1 MKRTRTR
8 FYPSTYNH
16 SPFRGLG
23 GILMLLLPLFF
34 SCRPLHYSERRAQLD
49 SLQRANQAD
58 TVFRSD
64 SLQRILVDYFDRHG
78 TADDR
83 MLAHYLLGRA
93 YYDMGEMPAALQS
106 YLTAVEDDSTDNKST
121 NNCELLAKIHAQT
134 ARTYSAELMHNDAL
148 AEYRKARMCALA
160 IGDTLLATIY
170 SESQIHPF
178 YSLGLN
184 DSILALSSGI
194 FKSYKKWGKMNM
206 AARSVSTAIYI
217 LLERG
222 NVSQAKDY
230 LSFYEEHADIFDENG
245 CLKRPGE
252 LYYCFKGLYH
262 LVTGQN
268 DSAEFYFRKD
278 IGEKT
283 SLNNKV
289 MDYSGLLRVYE
300 KRHMS
305 DSVMKYS
312 RLYADANDSL
322 YANVASEATVHVKS
336 VYQYQRNERI
346 AYVSVQKAKKE
357 RLTVRILLLTI
368 IIVVVFFY
376 LLYRRVK
383 ASQRRRMADENRRY
397 NDLLDRL
404 AESEQT
410 ILRLEANASEQ
421 GEADQSMNDELEKE
435 RLVSAGL
442 REELSVYEEDGN
454 VQWSLKESL
463 IETPAVV
470 RLHELACHGKAAS
483 DRAKGMLR
491 KVVEDRQPSFYAHVM
506 SPARKLTELEQTV
519 SILIRLQFARSEI
532 STLLDKSPQQV
543 TNICSSINEKLFG
556 RKGTKQ
562 LDSSLRQL

>member
-1 MKRTRTR
+1 
-8 FYPSTYNH
+8 
-16 SPFRGLG
+16 
-23 GILMLLLPLFF
+23 LFQV
-34 SCRPLHYSERRAQLD
+34 YKQL
-49 SLQRANQAD
+49 
-58 TVFRSD
+58 V
-64 SLQRILVDYFDRHG
+64 V
-78 TADDR
+78 
-83 MLAHYLLGRA
+83 
-93 YYDMGEMPAALQS
+93 
-106 YLTAVEDDSTDNKST
+106 
-121 NNCELLAKIHAQT
+121 
-134 ARTYSAELMHNDAL
+134 
-148 AEYRKARMCALA
+148 
-160 IGDTLLATIY
+160 
-170 SESQIHPF
+170 
-178 YSLGLN
+178 
-184 DSILALSSGI
+184 
-194 FKSYKKWGKMNM
+194 
-206 AARSVSTAIYI
+206 
-217 LLERG
+217 
-222 NVSQAKDY
+222 
-230 LSFYEEHADIFDENG
+230 
-245 CLKRPGE
+245 
-252 LYYCFKGLYH
+252 
-262 LVTGQN
+262 
-268 DSAEFYFRKD
+268 
-278 IGEKT
+278 
-283 SLNNKV
+283 
-289 MDYSGLLRVYE
+289 
-300 KRHMS
+300 S
-305 DSVMKYS
+305 DSVSKYAQ
-312 RLYADANDSL
+312 LYCEANDSSNL
-322 YANVASEATVHVKS
+322 FRSANQISQMQAMYDYNRHLQTAADASERA
-336 VYQYQRNERI
+336 R
-346 AYVSVQKAKKE
+346 
-357 RLTVRILLLTI
+357 RLTWATACLCGALLLLLWAG
-368 IIVVVFFY
+368 VW
-376 LLYRRVK
+376 LYRRVK